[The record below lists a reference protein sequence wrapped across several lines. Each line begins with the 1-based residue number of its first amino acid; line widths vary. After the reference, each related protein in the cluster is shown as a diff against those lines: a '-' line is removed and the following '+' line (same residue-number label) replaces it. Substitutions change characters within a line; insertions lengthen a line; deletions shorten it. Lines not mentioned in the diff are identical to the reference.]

1 MVPADRDARL
11 ESVHPSKRARMS
23 PGRDKLSAGIAW
35 HTVTPTSFCCWPF
48 ISSLPWAFHTIYS
61 YIASHLAELTLWL
74 PEDGELADE
83 NPKGEELKSP
93 NSTVRESTRLR
104 NKATMSAKA
113 KQDSSKAQ
121 QDSGQLS
128 PHAAPPLFIS
138 KYNIAC
144 HYTLH
149 LQLAVAAI

>member
-1 MVPADRDARL
+1 
-11 ESVHPSKRARMS
+11 MS
-23 PGRDKLSAGIAW
+23 
-35 HTVTPTSFCCWPF
+35 
-48 ISSLPWAFHTIYS
+48 AFHTMYTD
-61 YIASHLAELTLWL
+61 IASHLAELTLWL

-113 KQDSSKAQ
+113 KQDSSKAK

-128 PHAAPPLFIS
+128 PHAAPPPQFIS